1 MSNLLL
7 IFTVVFVLVIAM
19 ACVVGIVVMLGNI
32 RTTEDPPWRKRRAQ
46 RRSAAAHRLFRNVH

>member
-32 RTTEDPPWRKRRAQ
+32 GTMEEPPWRKRRAQ
-46 RRSAAAHRLFRNVH
+46 RRSAAARHLFRDVH

>member
-19 ACVVGIVVMLGNI
+19 SCVAGIVVMLGNI
-32 RTTEDPPWRKRRAQ
+32 RPTEEPPWRKRKIRNP
-46 RRSAAAHRLFRNVH
+46 SATAHHLFR